1 MKIIIFGVS
10 GTVGKAL
17 TKTLTVNHHDVYG
30 SYNLS
35 KPSFLPSDHT
45 IQLPIGELDL
55 LDKFLSQVNPDFVV
69 MTLRGD
75 FVKQLKFHIKTAE
88 YLRNTGGRMIF
99 CSTSNVFD
107 ASTDSPHFEQDPP
120 SAASDYG
127 QFKVE
132 CERVLAEILLDKLII
147 VRIPTLFGH
156 DTPRTNELRQQL
168 QDGESI
174 KIYSNLYSTRN
185 TDQLLSMQLT
195 YLMEQGLTGIYH
207 LGTTDIMNHSEFTKK
222 LLTRWGYTDVAFEVL
237 KQDTFSSVIPEKYDN
252 SLLTNNPL
260 PNKLQINH
268 EQLIEYLSMFKFA
281 R

>member
-17 TKTLTVNHHDVYG
+17 TETLTGNHHDVYG
-30 SYNLS
+30 SYHLN
-35 KPSFLPSDHT
+35 KPSFLPSERK

-69 MTLRGD
+69 MALRGD
-75 FVKQLKFHIKTAE
+75 FVKQLKFHVKTAE
-88 YLRNTGGRMIF
+88 FLRNTGGRMIF

-107 ASTDSPHFEQDPP
+107 ASIDSPHYEEDPP

-127 QFKVE
+127 QFKAE
-132 CERVLAEILLDKLII
+132 CERELAEILFEKLTI
-147 VRIPTLFGH
+147 VRIPALFGH

-174 KIYSNLYSTRN
+174 KIYTNLYSTRN

-195 YLMEQGLTGIYH
+195 YLMEQGLSGIYH

-222 LLTRWGYTDVAFEVL
+222 LLTRWGYTDVAYEEL
-237 KQDTFSSVIPEKYDN
+237 MQDTFSSIIPEKYDN

-260 PNKLQINH
+260 PKKLQINH
-268 EQLIEYLSMFKFA
+268 EQLIEYLS
-281 R
+281 